1 MDLFLPLAYCSAFPK
16 YSAMNWCYFYNQKI
30 PLLKE
35 KRYLL
40 LHRVEDGGSRWR
52 HGDELGS
59 AALEVRMKGRRRIPD
74 TGVGEMS
81 ELW

>member
-1 MDLFLPLAYCSAFPK
+1 
-16 YSAMNWCYFYNQKI
+16 MNRCYFYNQKI
-30 PLLKE
+30 TFLKE

-52 HGDELGS
+52 HRDELGS
-59 AALEVRMKGRRRIPD
+59 VALEVRTKGRRKI
-74 TGVGEMS
+74 TEAGGGEMS